1 MERVWPSKQMPWA
14 DKEWTCKKKTSER
27 GHQQTCYN
35 CEGAPRDCGDS
46 NSWPG
51 ASPVKATLLKNSH
64 SGRSLWSQLEEAS
77 VVWWDQKNTKTH
89 HHKYTVT
96 FSVWSMAVAASSGP
110 GRLVRVEVKM
120 KEDKCR
126 KILDENEPKR
136 KPKVRQ
142 ECLQNNN
149 VNVLEFWQS
158 PYLNT
163 IGNLWLVLNKAV
175 CSQFPCNWSKDERG

>member
-1 MERVWPSKQMPWA
+1 
-14 DKEWTCKKKTSER
+14 
-27 GHQQTCYN
+27 
-35 CEGAPRDCGDS
+35 
-46 NSWPG
+46 
-51 ASPVKATLLKNSH
+51 
-64 SGRSLWSQLEEAS
+64 
-77 VVWWDQKNTKTH
+77 
-89 HHKYTVT
+89 
-96 FSVWSMAVAASSGP
+96 MAVAASSGP